1 MSEIAARSCVP
12 CQPQVLAEHF
22 CSRKWREKLNRHE
35 RQCHALSGPKLK
47 KPLIKNQMA
56 MNSATYSSRMTTDI
70 PLYESPGASFDG
82 YLEDKP
88 RVFKAIFPD
97 RGRSRQLNEE
107 EWRIQML
114 PINFLFLTVWPVV
127 EMRLRCKSGG
137 RDYPPGV
144 PEEITKVLEL
154 DVVSF
159 KDSRA
164 VINEN
169 FRITFFVY
177 SLMSA
182 LYGSTLLQVRWKLQG
197 LDNIFQP
204 SEFSLGVKGA
214 LYPDR
219 RGARTRLKGQLEMNI
234 SFVLPPV
241 LAMVPE
247 NVRKPV
253 AETVLR
259 ELVENMKRK
268 VNSSL
273 LTDYSKFKQEKP
285 KNRV

>member
-1 MSEIAARSCVP
+1 
-12 CQPQVLAEHF
+12 
-22 CSRKWREKLNRHE
+22 
-35 RQCHALSGPKLK
+35 
-47 KPLIKNQMA
+47 
-56 MNSATYSSRMTTDI
+56 
-70 PLYESPGASFDG
+70 
-82 YLEDKP
+82 
-88 RVFKAIFPD
+88 
-97 RGRSRQLNEE
+97 
-107 EWRIQML
+107 
-114 PINFLFLTVWPVV
+114 
-127 EMRLRCKSGG
+127 MRLRCKSGG

-154 DVVSF
+154 DV
-159 KDSRA
+159 
-164 VINEN
+164 I
-169 FRITFFVY
+169 
-177 SLMSA
+177 
-182 LYGSTLLQVRWKLQG
+182 RWKLQG

-204 SEFSLGVKGA
+204 SQFSLGVKGA